1 MSDAKDTLLR
11 QLALLRLIPREPQRR
26 ATSTLLE
33 KLREQGFSVSQ
44 RTLQRDLVNLSG
56 PFALLCDAQPAGNRW
71 SYMRDAPLD
80 LSAMDT
86 PTALALYLAESH
98 LQSLLPQIVLDQLA
112 PQFSRARH
120 HLDGLQ
126 HNDLA
131 HWARRVRAMPNGKAL
146 LPAQIN
152 PDVWRAASTALMERR
167 QLRITYLS
175 RSKSEHKVLTLH
187 PVGLVSRHAISYLIA
202 TANHYKD
209 LRQYALHRIEAA
221 AALDARAHES
231 ESPDIDRYIQAG
243 GFNNPGPVEETE
255 LVADISPQIAAILN
269 ETRLSPDQEMEPLP
283 NSDWQRLRARVPM
296 DQETL
301 WWLFG
306 LGENVRVHEPLNWSQ
321 AIMGKTVRM
330 KELYAQ

>member
-112 PQFSRARH
+112 PQFNRARH

-131 HWARRVRAMPNGKAL
+131 HWARRVRAIPNGKAL
-146 LPAQIN
+146 LPAEIN
-152 PDVWRAASTALMERR
+152 PVVWREVSTALMERR
-167 QLRITYLS
+167 QLQIIYIS

-187 PVGLVSRHAISYLIA
+187 PAGLVSRHSISYLIA
-202 TANHYKD
+202 TANGYSD
-209 LRQYALHRIEAA
+209 LRQYALHRIEMAET
-221 AALDARAHES
+221 LDKSARES
-231 ESPDIDRYIQAG
+231 EPLDIDRYIQNG
-243 GFNNPGPVEETE
+243 GFNNPGTVAETE
-255 LVADISPQIAAILN
+255 LVADVSPQIAWLLG
-269 ETRLSPDQEMEPLP
+269 ETPLSAEQELEPLP
-283 NSDWQRLRARVPM
+283 NSDWQRLRAKVPM

-306 LGENVRVHEPLNWSQ
+306 LGENVRVHAPLSWTD
-321 AIMGKTVRM
+321 AIKKRIS
-330 KELYAQ
+330 KQRELYDH